1 MIEDERRDNVAEE
14 PPPDRGELIKFG
26 ILALV
31 MLGAVVVVALA
42 RPLIF
47 GHIVPAIMG
56 EGIEQEMVRPLP
68 PAAEETS
75 DEEASPLPA
84 AESERMEA
92 YPSHDTFMPAVG
104 GSDESYPAPALE
116 ENEVETAVIQH
127 TVRPNDNLTKIA
139 EQYGVTIQQIIALN
153 NIPNPNRIEAG
164 TVLRIPQAE

>member
-14 PPPDRGELIKFG
+14 PPPNRGELIKFG

-56 EGIEQEMVRPLP
+56 EGLEQEIVRPLP
-68 PAAEETS
+68 PAGEETR
-75 DEEASPLPA
+75 DEEAYPLPA
-84 AESERMEA
+84 AGSERTEA
-92 YPSHDTFMPAVG
+92 YPSHDSFMPAVG
-104 GSDESYPAPALE
+104 GPEESYPVPTVE
-116 ENEVETAVIQH
+116 GNEVETAVIQY

-139 EQYGVTIQQIIALN
+139 EQHGVTIQEIIALN

-164 TVLRIPQAE
+164 TVLRIPQGE